1 MFSLKELIEKS
12 EDYVNDKIFEI
23 NIKNNEPNGE
33 PNEINMPSENYN
45 NGDKNDSE
53 LEYVWLKIQFN
64 KGLKNEK
71 NNVMIQFIDIS
82 DKMVSNQAK
91 A

>member
-1 MFSLKELIEKS
+1 
-12 EDYVNDKIFEI
+12 
-23 NIKNNEPNGE
+23 
-33 PNEINMPSENYN
+33 MPSENYN
-45 NGDKNDSE
+45 NGDKYESE